1 MSTISQEES
10 LLLQCLATTSLLGEL
25 SNANFLE
32 SDYYKQL
39 SFSNKNIKN
48 ILTQFGLR
56 NPATMQMMLYAL
68 LTVPRETLPRT
79 AYSVLETYVERI
91 NPLVSTLIETE
102 TISTY
107 DNEDS
112 CEKIDYFR
120 HIRNAVAHS
129 KCNYFSDRGKNF
141 VIFSVWYKWSNELI
155 YWVIK
160 TGLNRKNHTCIWYF
174 VHSGIFILNYSDNS
188 NFYLLI

>member
-1 MSTISQEES
+1 
-10 LLLQCLATTSLLGEL
+10 
-25 SNANFLE
+25 
-32 SDYYKQL
+32 
-39 SFSNKNIKN
+39 
-48 ILTQFGLR
+48 
-56 NPATMQMMLYAL
+56 MMLYAL
-68 LTVPRETLPRT
+68 LTVPRETLSRT

-102 TISTY
+102 TMSTY

-141 VIFSVWYKWSNELI
+141 VIFSDSNNNGSK
-155 YWVIK
+155 VCSIK
-160 TGLNRKNHTCIWYF
+160 MECYNC
-174 VHSGIFILNYSDNS
+174 
-188 NFYLLI
+188 LLYTSPSPRDTR

>member
-68 LTVPRETLPRT
+68 LM
-79 AYSVLETYVERI
+79 
-91 NPLVSTLIETE
+91 
-102 TISTY
+102 
-107 DNEDS
+107 
-112 CEKIDYFR
+112 K
-120 HIRNAVAHS
+120 
-129 KCNYFSDRGKNF
+129 KCNIDCTKHVWHDLRHTYATLLDQNNMNMKVVSEILGHYSEEFTNEVY
-141 VIFSVWYKWSNELI
+141 VIHKPEVII
-155 YWVIK
+155 YDTSEVM
-160 TGLNRKNHTCIWYF
+160 N
-174 VHSGIFILNYSDNS
+174 SFIESLKLDSTERTIPVYDIS
-188 NFYLLI
+188 FIQEYLF

>member
-68 LTVPRETLPRT
+68 LTVPRETLSRT

-91 NPLVSTLIETE
+91 NPLSK
-102 TISTY
+102 Y
-107 DNEDS
+107 AN
-112 CEKIDYFR
+112 
-120 HIRNAVAHS
+120 RNGNNV
-129 KCNYFSDRGKNF
+129 NLWQWR
-141 VIFSVWYKWSNELI
+141 
-155 YWVIK
+155 
-160 TGLNRKNHTCIWYF
+160 
-174 VHSGIFILNYSDNS
+174 
-188 NFYLLI
+188 

>member
-68 LTVPRETLPRT
+68 LTVPRETLSRT

-102 TISTY
+102 TMSTY

-141 VIFSVWYKWSNELI
+141 VIFLYDTSEVMNS
-155 YWVIK
+155 
-160 TGLNRKNHTCIWYF
+160 
-174 VHSGIFILNYSDNS
+174 FIESLKLDSTERTIPVYDIS
-188 NFYLLI
+188 FIQEYLF

>member
-68 LTVPRETLPRT
+68 LTVPRETLSRT

-102 TISTY
+102 TMSTY

-141 VIFSVWYKWSNELI
+141 VIFSDSNNNGSKVCSIKMECYKVGIILMELQRL
-155 YWVIK
+155 IK
-160 TGLNRKNHTCIWYF
+160 EYYNQNH
-174 VHSGIFILNYSDNS
+174 
-188 NFYLLI
+188 

>member
-56 NPATMQMMLYAL
+56 NPAT
-68 LTVPRETLPRT
+68 
-79 AYSVLETYVERI
+79 
-91 NPLVSTLIETE
+91 
-102 TISTY
+102 
-107 DNEDS
+107 
-112 CEKIDYFR
+112 
-120 HIRNAVAHS
+120 
-129 KCNYFSDRGKNF
+129 
-141 VIFSVWYKWSNELI
+141 I

>member
-68 LTVPRETLPRT
+68 LTVPRETLSRT

-102 TISTY
+102 TMSTY

-120 HIRNAVAHS
+120 RIRNAVAHS

-141 VIFSVWYKWSNELI
+141 VIFSV
-155 YWVIK
+155 
-160 TGLNRKNHTCIWYF
+160 
-174 VHSGIFILNYSDNS
+174 
-188 NFYLLI
+188 

>member
-68 LTVPRETLPRT
+68 LTVPRETLSRT

-102 TISTY
+102 TMIAAKKLTISAILEMLLLTQ
-107 DNEDS
+107 N
-112 CEKIDYFR
+112 
-120 HIRNAVAHS
+120 
-129 KCNYFSDRGKNF
+129 
-141 VIFSVWYKWSNELI
+141 VIILVIVERILLSFLI
-155 YWVIK
+155 AITTDPKYA
-160 TGLNRKNHTCIWYF
+160 L
-174 VHSGIFILNYSDNS
+174 
-188 NFYLLI
+188 